1 MKVREVMDEVPTVR
15 PHTPV
20 DEVIRLLREHELPGV
35 PVVNEGGRCVGIV
48 TEADLVISENGLDL
62 KLPHHLDL
70 FGAVVWLEPFSHFE
84 GRLKK
89 ALATEVQDVMTRDPV
104 TVDADADLQEAAR
117 LIVER
122 GHNRLPVAEHGRYVG
137 VVTRVGVLDALSRA

>member
-89 ALATEVQDVMTRDPV
+89 ALATEVQEVMTRDPL
-104 TVDADADLQEAAR
+104 TVDADAELQEAAR

>member
-1 MKVREVMDEVPTVR
+1 MDEAHAVG

-35 PVVNEGGRCVGIV
+35 PVVNEGGRCIGIV
-48 TEADLVISENGLDL
+48 TEADLVISEDGLDL
-62 KLPHHLDL
+62 KLPHHLDI
-70 FGAVVWLEPFSHFE
+70 FGAVVWLEPFKGFE
-84 GRLKK
+84 QRLRK

-104 TVDADADLQEAAR
+104 TVDASASVQEAAR

-122 GHNRLPVAEHGRYVG
+122 GHNRLPVVEHGRLVG